1 MIHLTCSISD
11 PDLRYEWL
19 KIEEIKPV
27 AKVTT
32 EQEDQNYG
40 AIKKV
45 QHFAVVLCI
54 PFMVYHITTNFRFWG
69 ILVEKSFFVNFSPH

>member
-19 KIEEIKPV
+19 KNEEIKPV
-27 AKVTT
+27 AKVKT

-40 AIKKV
+40 AIKKFNIL
-45 QHFAVVLCI
+45 QSFY
-54 PFMVYHITTNFRFWG
+54 VYFLWFITYGNHQF
-69 ILVEKSFFVNFSPH
+69 